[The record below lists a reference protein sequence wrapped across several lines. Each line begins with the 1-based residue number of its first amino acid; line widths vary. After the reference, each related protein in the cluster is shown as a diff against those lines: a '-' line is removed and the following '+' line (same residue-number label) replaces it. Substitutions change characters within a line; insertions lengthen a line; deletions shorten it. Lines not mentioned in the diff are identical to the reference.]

1 MGGFSVATDTAIIV
15 EEFETKFNGQEFDDA
30 ANLDILAR
38 QDYSNFLTQVSY
50 GTFLLL
56 QIQGELGGV

>member
-30 ANLDILAR
+30 PNLDILAR

>member
-1 MGGFSVATDTAIIV
+1 MGRFSVATDTAIIV

-30 ANLDILAR
+30 PNLDILAR

>member
-30 ANLDILAR
+30 PNLDILR
-38 QDYSNFLTQVSY
+38 RR
-50 GTFLLL
+50 
-56 QIQGELGGV
+56 GVAGKPLFRLPCLA

>member
-15 EEFETKFNGQEFDDA
+15 EEFETKFNEQEFDDA
-30 ANLDILAR
+30 PNLDILAR
-38 QDYSNFLTQVSY
+38 RDYSNFLTQVSY

>member
-1 MGGFSVATDTAIIV
+1 MGGFSVASDTAIIV
-15 EEFETKFNGQEFDDA
+15 EEFETKFNEQEFDDA
-30 ANLDILAR
+30 PNLDILAR
-38 QDYSNFLTQVSY
+38 RDYSNFLTQVSY

>member
-30 ANLDILAR
+30 ANLYILAR